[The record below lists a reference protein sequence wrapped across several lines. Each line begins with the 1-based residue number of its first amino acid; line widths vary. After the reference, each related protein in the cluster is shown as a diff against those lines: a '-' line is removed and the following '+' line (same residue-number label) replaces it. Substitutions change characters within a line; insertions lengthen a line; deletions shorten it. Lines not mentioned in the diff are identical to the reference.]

1 MQNVPKVVLE
11 RLRSAAAEPHPDAD
25 LLTAFAERSL
35 AGREREQV
43 VEHLARCGDCRDVVA
58 LALPAQIELPMP
70 VVSRANWFRWPVL
83 RWAAV
88 AAGVVLIA
96 SIGTVHYRGQHSS
109 ELASN
114 VFSEKQAI
122 SAPAQ
127 SSQRSSQVAVPKAG
141 MRKDVLAAPR
151 AQIALAEKKAAPP
164 AGAVF
169 HGRAYSAGAS
179 GGGSAGAALGG
190 SVNGL
195 IATPRRDLAF
205 APAPQ
210 SPTPAATAKQ
220 DASPGATRQTVEVS
234 GASQMAEVQSEVV
247 QVGTPTATQ
256 NRIQDQAV
264 QNEPAEQSSADQW
277 ESVGKAKPALA
288 QASPA
293 MGSAPLQGANSSL
306 MKSLG
311 TLRWTISSTGAL
323 QRSLDGG
330 NTWLDVNVAV
340 DNSAVDES
348 VSANLM
354 RRAEAKAETKAET
367 KASAKSRAASYGAP
381 PAVKSADAA
390 PAPSASTIFRAL
402 SVSSNAA
409 EVWAGGSGG
418 ALYHT
423 VDGGN
428 RWSRVVPS
436 AAGIVLAGDIIS
448 IQFSDPRSGSVTTS
462 NAEVWTTVDDGQTWH
477 RQQ

>member
-1 MQNVPKVVLE
+1 MQNLPKIVQA
-11 RLRSAAAEPHPDAD
+11 RLQRPTTATAESHPDAD

-35 AGREREQV
+35 AGRERDQV
-43 VEHLARCGDCRDVVA
+43 LEHLARCGNCRDVVA
-58 LALPAQIELPMP
+58 LALPAQVELPVP
-70 VVSRANWFRWPVL
+70 AVRGANWFRWPVL

-88 AAGVVLIA
+88 TAGVVLMA
-96 SIGTVHYRGQHSS
+96 WIGTVQYHRQRPKEFASS
-109 ELASN
+109 AYDA
-114 VFSEKQAI
+114 KQAI
-122 SAPAQ
+122 TTPAQ
-127 SSQRSSQVAVPKAG
+127 SPQASSQVVVPQAG
-141 MRKDVLAAPR
+141 MRKEALAAPR
-151 AQIALAEKKAAPP
+151 AQAALAEKKAAPP
-164 AGAVF
+164 SGEVF
-169 HGRAYSAGAS
+169 QGRTYSAAAGGGAS
-179 GGGSAGAALGG
+179 TGGAIGG
-190 SVNGL
+190 PVNGL
-195 IATPRRDLAF
+195 NVEPRPDLAF

-210 SPTPAATAKQ
+210 SPPPAATAKQ
-220 DASPGATRQTVEVS
+220 DAAPRSTRQTVEVS
-234 GASQMAEVQSEVV
+234 GASQMVEVQSEIV

-256 NRIQDQAV
+256 NQIHGEAV
-264 QNEPAEQSSADQW
+264 QNEPEEQAADR
-277 ESVGKAKPALA
+277 VGKAKPALA

-311 TLRWTISSTGAL
+311 TPRWTISSTGAL

-390 PAPSASTIFRAL
+390 PAASASTIFRAL